1 MLGLGLNRDG
11 GAGLA
16 GAAAGL
22 ACNAGLSDGSS
33 ISCAPLPNNSS
44 KSDSVI
50 GSSVGLG
57 LLATGLTL
65 EATFEGLLMTRT
77 RPGAGLKPT
86 ASGSTPARTN
96 S

>member
-1 MLGLGLNRDG
+1 MSGPL
-11 GAGLA
+11 
-16 GAAAGL
+16 
-22 ACNAGLSDGSS
+22 
-33 ISCAPLPNNSS
+33 PLPNNSS
-44 KSDSVI
+44 KSESLT

-65 EATFEGLLMTRT
+65 GTLTAFEGLLMTRT

>member
-33 ISCAPLPNNSS
+33 ISGAPLPGKYKKKNYEIKIAV
-44 KSDSVI
+44 KS
-50 GSSVGLG
+50 
-57 LLATGLTL
+57 
-65 EATFEGLLMTRT
+65 R
-77 RPGAGLKPT
+77 
-86 ASGSTPARTN
+86 
-96 S
+96 

>member
-33 ISCAPLPNNSS
+33 ISCAPLPGKYKKNYEIKIAG
-44 KSDSVI
+44 KS
-50 GSSVGLG
+50 
-57 LLATGLTL
+57 
-65 EATFEGLLMTRT
+65 R
-77 RPGAGLKPT
+77 
-86 ASGSTPARTN
+86 
-96 S
+96 